1 MKVNKLK
8 ITLDE
13 KSHHTIPLSTRGS
26 CNSYSK
32 IRHNYMNPLWSK
44 VSIEKNMPLM
54 KGAYIPSMSSD
65 ISIGE
70 KIYVSSYKRIEA
82 PNRKMITW
90 DVESI

>member
-1 MKVNKLK
+1 MKVNRLK
-8 ITLDE
+8 ITLDK

-32 IRHNYMNPLWSK
+32 ILHHYMNPIRSK
-44 VSIEKNMPLM
+44 VSIEKNMSLM

-70 KIYVSSYKRIEA
+70 KIYVSSYERVEA
-82 PNRKMITW
+82 PNRKMIIW
-90 DVESI
+90 NVESI